1 VSKEA
6 KLIAFKRRV
15 AAWAEKLKC
24 HPKQVVVMRM
34 RKKWASCSTSGR
46 VCFARDVLKL
56 SKALQDY
63 IVVHELLH
71 LRHPNH
77 RRIFKSL
84 LLAHLPEAH
93 AAARRL
99 RRRSVTGSNT
109 HAAFGS

>member
-1 VSKEA
+1 MSKA
-6 KLIAFKRRV
+6 KVITFKHRV

-56 SKALQDY
+56 SRSLQDY

-77 RRIFKSL
+77 RRVFKSL
-84 LLAHLPEAH
+84 LRAHVPEAQ
-93 AAARRL
+93 ASALKL
-99 RRRSVTGSNT
+99 RRRSVTGNNT
-109 HAAFGS
+109 YAAFGS